1 MAGIEIFQGR
11 ARRRWTDADKRQ
23 LVAETLAPDAT
34 VHAVARRHGVS
45 TSQLFT
51 WRKRFRGEL
60 GFPRSTP
67 AAPAFAAVA
76 LAPAGASLPGDGT
89 LAVSGMPTSAGV
101 IEIELPHGER
111 VRIAGVVDPAMVTAA
126 LQVLVRR

>member
-1 MAGIEIFQGR
+1 MAGVEIFQGR

-60 GFPRSTP
+60 GFPRS
-67 AAPAFAAVA
+67 APAFAAVA
-76 LAPAGASLPGDGT
+76 LAPAGASLPGNGT
-89 LAVSGMPTSAGV
+89 LAGSGMPTSAGV
-101 IEIELPHGER
+101 IEIELPQGER
-111 VRIAGVVDPAMVTAA
+111 VRIAGVVDPAMLTAV

>member
-1 MAGIEIFQGR
+1 MAGVEIFQGR

-51 WRKRFRGEL
+51 WRKRFRGEP
-60 GFPRSTP
+60 GVPRSV
-67 AAPAFAAVA
+67 PAFAALA

-89 LAVSGMPTSAGV
+89 LAGSGMPTSAGA
-101 IEIELPHGER
+101 IEIELPQGER
-111 VRIAGVVDPAMVTAA
+111 VRIAGVVDPAMLTAV